1 MDNRNNPPPQ
11 KAPPARQLVRE
22 ALVESGEIPIASY
35 DQQSPMEVGMASP
48 LRPVGFSQ
56 TQTSV
61 SPIPSP
67 VGTQTFVAQDA
78 DVRMEVSV
86 EQNPWGQDMSL
97 PPSSILPSSV
107 PQQNPSPPLGQPR
120 VLWAEVNFLAPQSQ
134 SQQSLTWMPVV
145 TPDCVQR
152 NLAPQPHQSMDGST
166 IGRADAPSLDNGG
179 PWRVATKKKRRGA
192 ALQQPVGNRRHLEAE
207 EMHEAGVGTHDV
219 VTLASSTRTGT
230 PPPPHLSNS
239 NYYNPGDPIAVPPAN
254 ILSGNSVPSGAPS
267 GMEMEINPPQDAVQ
281 RVAGQGTDTRGS
293 ATLNVPLH
301 PAGGRDA
308 LARQFAFQTPHQEH
322 DIFSPPRDARPQR
335 RPTPYVAALFSAP
348 VRPRTN
354 T

>member
-86 EQNPWGQDMSL
+86 EQNPWGQD
-97 PPSSILPSSV
+97 
-107 PQQNPSPPLGQPR
+107 
-120 VLWAEVNFLAPQSQ
+120 
-134 SQQSLTWMPVV
+134 
-145 TPDCVQR
+145 
-152 NLAPQPHQSMDGST
+152 PHQSMDGST

-219 VTLASSTRTGT
+219 VTLASSTRTG
-230 PPPPHLSNS
+230 P
-239 NYYNPGDPIAVPPAN
+239 
-254 ILSGNSVPSGAPS
+254 
-267 GMEMEINPPQDAVQ
+267 
-281 RVAGQGTDTRGS
+281 
-293 ATLNVPLH
+293 
-301 PAGGRDA
+301 
-308 LARQFAFQTPHQEH
+308 PHQEH

-335 RPTPYVAALFSAP
+335 RPTPMWQPSSQPQLLAEQLAAQREQDEHPAP
-348 VRPRTN
+348 LYAGAVVINPLTQTCLDDGATYAADRDAPRPGRAAAACCGGIGHELCKDMKKVSGEKTVIGVRIPKVKGVPPENMKSTDTSSTYQN
-354 T
+354 LLYKY